1 MPACSA
7 STESV
12 TRLPRRNRNRNMFHL
27 IRRWSR
33 ALRNGRVRRC
43 HGASV
48 ARMDGLA
55 RVMAEHFTAVAE
67 GEHRGAIHYLEL
79 QPVSLSETQ
88 SG

>member
-1 MPACSA
+1 
-7 STESV
+7 
-12 TRLPRRNRNRNMFHL
+12 
-27 IRRWSR
+27 
-33 ALRNGRVRRC
+33 
-43 HGASV
+43 
-48 ARMDGLA
+48 MDGLA